1 MLLIPYLIHV
11 CMEGVVEL
19 STKPNK
25 NKNKN
30 KGKKIL
36 VYRGRTHVLAMKR
49 RCPRQAGVFS
59 LNWFQSMLRIHMVLC
74 F

>member
-1 MLLIPYLIHV
+1 MLSIPYLIHV

-30 KGKKIL
+30 KGKKNTCI
-36 VYRGRTHVLAMKR
+36 
-49 RCPRQAGVFS
+49 
-59 LNWFQSMLRIHMVLC
+59 
-74 F
+74 